1 MKCIAEGS
9 KKIYLHKLN
18 EVAKDTSNKE
28 KSCAWQLKV
37 NDLQML
43 VCVFTVLIIAKV
55 WPIRL

>member
-37 NDLQML
+37 NGLTL
-43 VCVFTVLIIAKV
+43 LLWVTGHKRA
-55 WPIRL
+55 